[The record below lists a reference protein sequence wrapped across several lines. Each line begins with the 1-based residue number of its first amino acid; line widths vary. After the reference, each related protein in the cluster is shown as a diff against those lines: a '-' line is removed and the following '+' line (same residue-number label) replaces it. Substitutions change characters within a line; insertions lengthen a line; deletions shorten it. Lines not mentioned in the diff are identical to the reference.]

1 MNSHKSAHQ
10 VEHSLWFSFYETNF
24 EGFHFR
30 WLIINGIDAVFPEKK
45 SQKSSKKRTIFFQ
58 TIDANFDVLMLFRTF
73 EFRRPSS
80 SLLDHPMSYTTVYFE
95 SFSWTVH
102 FGLDSFLE
110 FLPKLIIF
118 STSTF
123 VIFVK
128 TCLDLGFLV
137 F

>member
-10 VEHSLWFSFYETNF
+10 VEHSLWFSFSETNF

-30 WLIINGIDAVFPEKK
+30 WLIINGIDAVFPEKNPRNQVRK
-45 SQKSSKKRTIFFQ
+45 GRSFSQAIGT
-58 TIDANFDVLMLFRTF
+58 NFHVLLLFRTF
-73 EFRRPSS
+73 KFRRPSS
-80 SLLDHPMSYTTVYFE
+80 SLLDRPMSYTTVYFK

-102 FGLDSFLE
+102 FGHDSFE
-110 FLPKLIIF
+110 KFLSKLIIF